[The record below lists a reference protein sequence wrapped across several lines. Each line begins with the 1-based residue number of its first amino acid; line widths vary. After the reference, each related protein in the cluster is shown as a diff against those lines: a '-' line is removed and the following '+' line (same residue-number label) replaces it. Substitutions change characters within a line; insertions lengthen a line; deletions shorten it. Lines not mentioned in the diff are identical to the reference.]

1 MSPILEGG
9 IVIEAG
15 IPRAF
20 NPFGDIRLVPSGTTI
35 QSVVDVAAAGDII
48 YIEPATYA
56 ENLIIATAGLTL
68 VGMGARG
75 QPWINPAAGG
85 GLQITADDVVVINLG
100 VAGEAG
106 ADYALNLQASS
117 ESRFYGCKFEGPT
130 GVATLLDGTASAQCS
145 NILFKDCEWIW
156 CGVGV
161 EFDNSGYGYPSQITF
176 KDCLFGNITT
186 AAMRDNATGGGVVDL
201 TVTDCVFAA
210 QEDGTE
216 PTDYLVLDRV
226 GDTGIF
232 SGCRFAYA
240 TNEADVLTIAAGIR
254 WGPNGTEAGWSTA
267 RPS

>member
-1 MSPILEGG
+1 MSILEGG

-15 IPRAF
+15 VPRAF
-20 NPFGDIRLVPSGTTI
+20 NPFGDIRLVPSVATI

-48 YIEPATYA
+48 YIEPGEYD
-56 ENLIIATAGLTL
+56 ENLVISTAGLTL

-85 GLQITADDVVVINLG
+85 GLQVTAEDTVIINLG
-100 VAGEAG
+100 VAGAAA
-106 ADYALNLQASS
+106 ADYALNLKAAH
-117 ESRFYGCKFEGPT
+117 ECRFYGCKVEGPD
-130 GVATLLDGTASAQCS
+130 GVAALLDGTDDDQCS

-161 EFDNSGYGYPSQITF
+161 EFDNSLYGYPSQITF
-176 KDCLFGNITT
+176 RDCLLGNITT
-186 AAMRDNATGGGVVDL
+186 AAMRDNPAAGGVVDL

-216 PTDYLVLDRV
+216 PTDYLLLDRV
-226 GDTGIF
+226 GNTGMF
-232 SGCRFAYA
+232 SGNRFAHA
-240 TNEADVLTIAAGIR
+240 TNEAAVLTIAAGII
-254 WGPNGTEAGWSTA
+254 WAANATEAGWSTG